1 MDPQPGMMTEVYYT
15 RDLRPSL
22 FFRRNAL
29 MQNMAK
35 QTTAEQVALVAMHS
49 HRKLTQP
56 RLVLAR

>member
-1 MDPQPGMMTEVYYT
+1 MDPQPGMMTKVYYT
-15 RDLRPSL
+15 RDCASL

-29 MQNMAK
+29 MQSMAK